1 MENQVLILDKER
13 LARKLQRMAYQIW
26 ENNSNEQELYFIGIE
41 GSGLIVAEE
50 LARLLEEIS
59 EIRVEVVGLK
69 MNKKHP
75 MKEAAELSVHLNNK
89 AVVLIDD
96 VANSGKTLLYA
107 LKPLLG
113 FEPKKVLVA
122 VLVDRK
128 HKSFPITPDIV
139 GHTIATTVQDH
150 IEVVCEGQNISAVYL
165 Q

>member
-13 LARKLQRMAYQIW
+13 LSRKLQRMAYQIW
-26 ENNSNEQELYFIGIE
+26 ENNSNEQQLYFIGIE

-59 EIRVEVVGLK
+59 EITVQVVSLK

-107 LKPLLG
+107 LKPILD

-139 GHTIATTVQDH
+139 GHSIATTLQEH
-150 IEVVCEGQNISAVYL
+150 IEVVCEGKNITAVYL